1 MAAFQRA
8 MTEAPRSPRATRAY
22 VRSELPKF
30 IPTMKPQLANVIT
43 LPTYNTTL
51 SLARMQ
57 RVASVIE
64 GLGQLPS
71 NFDVKSMFYPPAGS
85 AG

>member
-1 MAAFQRA
+1 M
-8 MTEAPRSPRATRAY
+8 SP
-22 VRSELPKF
+22 S
-30 IPTMKPQLANVIT
+30 IANVIT

-51 SLARMQ
+51 TLSRMQ

-64 GLGQLPS
+64 SLGQLPT

-85 AG
+85 SAES

>member
-1 MAAFQRA
+1 
-8 MTEAPRSPRATRAY
+8 
-22 VRSELPKF
+22 
-30 IPTMKPQLANVIT
+30 MKPQIANVIT

-51 SLARMQ
+51 TLARMQ

-64 GLGQLPS
+64 GLGHLPGT
-71 NFDVKSMFYPPAGS
+71 FDVKSMFYPPAGS